1 MLITLLRVVVPSNR
15 QEAVLEI
22 LRSIIDFTWGVPG
35 CLGCVCYEEL
45 KREGALFYMEQWE
58 TKEDLYRHIQS
69 ELFLR
74 VISAM
79 EMAEE
84 PPEIRF
90 YEVTNSMGME
100 LIEAL
105 RKDLHVSNLFLDI
118 EPAATGSEG
127 VSLAEKRGGQPFMPD
142 PFEAK

>member
-1 MLITLLRVVVPSNR
+1 MVITLLRVVAPSNK

-22 LRSIIDFTWGVPG
+22 LRSVIDFTWGVPG
-35 CLGCVCYEEL
+35 CLGCVCYEEP
-45 KREGALFYMEQWE
+45 KREGAVLYMEQWE

-74 VISAM
+74 LISAM

-84 PPEIRF
+84 APEIRF
-90 YEVTNSMGME
+90 LEVTNSMGME

-105 RKDLHVSNLFLDI
+105 RTDLHISNLFLDT
-118 EPAATGSEG
+118 ESATTLNEG
-127 VSLAEKRGGQPFMPD
+127 VSLPEKRGGQPLLPD